1 MVISRSY
8 IKSRFASYLRH
19 FDMSDPQ
26 VALKVVHSGR
36 VASNGEIIAKGLG
49 LSDADTDLAWA
60 LGMLHDIGRFE
71 QIARYH
77 TFSDGRSMNHA
88 AYGAKYLFGEGHI
101 RDFMEDGSEDS
112 LMERAIAL
120 HSVYELPSGLSKRE
134 LLFCRLLRDAD
145 KADIFRVYAAYSD
158 HPEIIW
164 NVPREKF
171 ERSKLT
177 DEVYEMAL
185 TRKSIPTSIKKEPL
199 DFYVGGLAMYFDV
212 NFEVTR
218 KLIRE
223 QGYLAKFMDFHS
235 EEEETEKRLSEV
247 KKLIFPQAE

>member
-8 IKSRFASYLRH
+8 IKSRFVSYISH
-19 FDMSDPQ
+19 FDESDPQ
-26 VALKVVHSGR
+26 VALKVLHSER
-36 VASNGEIIAKGLG
+36 VAGNGEVIARGLG
-49 LSDADTDLAWA
+49 LSDSDINLAWA

-101 RDFMEDGSEDS
+101 RDFMEDSSEDS

-120 HSVYELPSGLSKRE
+120 HSAYVLPVGLSERE
-134 LLFCRLLRDAD
+134 LLFCKLLRDAD
-145 KADIFRVYAAYSD
+145 KTDIFRVYAAYAGR
-158 HPEIIW
+158 PEIIW
-164 NVPREKF
+164 NVEREKF
-171 ERSKLT
+171 EKSKIT

-185 TRKSIPTSIKKEPL
+185 ARKSIPTSIKKEPL

-235 EEEETEKRLSEV
+235 EEGETEKRLTEV
-247 KKLIFPQAE
+247 KKLIFPPAE

>member
-1 MVISRSY
+1 MVISKNCISRRFESY
-8 IKSRFASYLRH
+8 IRH

-26 VALKVVHSGR
+26 VMLKVVHSER
-36 VASNGEIIAKGLG
+36 VASNAEIIAGGLG
-49 LSDADTDLAWA
+49 LSSEDIDLAWA

-88 AYGAKYLFGEGHI
+88 AYGAKYLFDEGHI
-101 RDFMEDGSEDS
+101 RDFVEDPSEDG

-120 HSVYELPSGLSKRE
+120 HGAYELPSGLSERE
-134 LLFCRLLRDAD
+134 LLFCQLLRDAD

-164 NVPREKF
+164 NVSREKF

-212 NFEVTR
+212 NFAVTR
-218 KLIRE
+218 KLILE

-235 EEEETEKRLSEV
+235 EEEETERRLTEV
-247 KKLIFPQAE
+247 KKLIFPPAE

>member
-1 MVISRSY
+1 MVIARSFILKQFKEY
-8 IKSRFASYLRH
+8 IRRF
-19 FDMSDPQ
+19 DGEDPR
-26 VALKVVHSGR
+26 VALKSLHSGK
-36 VASNGEIIAKGLG
+36 VASNAETIAKGLG

-77 TFSDGRSMNHA
+77 TFSDGKSMNHA
-88 AYGAKYLFGEGHI
+88 AFGAKYLFQEGHI
-101 RDFMEDGSEDS
+101 RDFIKDAAEDT
-112 LMERAIAL
+112 LMEKAIAL
-120 HSVYELPSGLSKRE
+120 HSVYELPSGLTKRE

-145 KADIFRVYAAYSD
+145 KTDIFRVYAAYSG

-164 NVPREKF
+164 NVAREKF
-171 ERSKLT
+171 EKSKLT

-185 TRKSIPTSIKKEPL
+185 TKKSIPTSIKKEPL

-218 KLIRE
+218 ELIWK
-223 QGYLAKFMDFHS
+223 QGYLAEFMNFHS
-235 EEEETEKRLSEV
+235 SDEETEKRLSEV
-247 KKLIFPQAE
+247 KKLIV